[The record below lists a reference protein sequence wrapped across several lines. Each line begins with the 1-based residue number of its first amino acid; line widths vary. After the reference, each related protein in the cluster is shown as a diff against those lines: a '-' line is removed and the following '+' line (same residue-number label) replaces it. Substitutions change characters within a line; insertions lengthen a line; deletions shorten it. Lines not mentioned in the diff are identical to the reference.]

1 MKSHLF
7 TIRRYYS
14 ETPAEL
20 ARMVLE
26 GSGVDARVST
36 DDCGGMQPFLQASTG
51 VRLIVRSEDMERA
64 EEILKHSEE

>member
-7 TIRRYYS
+7 TIRRYFS

-26 GSGVDARVST
+26 GSGVDARVSA